1 MIDMEEKKK
10 GEGDPRFRCHEYWG
24 FSSMFILHYLG
35 DHTVFKGFKHR
46 NSKVKVKP
54 FVTSAPHVKEKVNYF
69 SYTVYII
76 TLA

>member
-1 MIDMEEKKK
+1 METLAS
-10 GEGDPRFRCHEYWG
+10 GAMSIGAI
-24 FSSMFILHYLG
+24 SSTFIIHYLG
-35 DHTVFKGFKHR
+35 DHTVLKGFKHH